1 MRKLNAFIFK
11 QQRKQSYHKIYFRLE
26 LLRSSFIPFFY
37 GPTEQ
42 QNK

>member
-1 MRKLNAFIFK
+1 MRLFLNSKENKATI
-11 QQRKQSYHKIYFRLE
+11 KIYFRLE